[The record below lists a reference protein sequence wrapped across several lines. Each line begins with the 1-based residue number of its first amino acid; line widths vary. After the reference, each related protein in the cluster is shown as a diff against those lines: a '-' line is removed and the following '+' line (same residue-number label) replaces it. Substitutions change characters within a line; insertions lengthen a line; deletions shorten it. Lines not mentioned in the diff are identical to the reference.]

1 MKQSKAHNPASWSW
15 CRMGGALMAATISLV
30 SAVALLSCGG
40 ETAAPPQPVPHTEH
54 GAASSAPAG
63 AVVEPSP
70 APAITPQIPPF
81 HASEAEAKPFPE
93 TLSPSLFRDP
103 VVAQAYRIAK
113 RIPGVLAQQP
123 CYCYC
128 DRFGHG
134 SLLDCYRD
142 DHGAG

>member
-1 MKQSKAHNPASWSW
+1 MEQSKARNRGGWFW
-15 CRMGGALMAATISLV
+15 RRMVAALMAVAILLV
-30 SAVALLSCGG
+30 SAVALLSCSS
-40 ETAAPPQPVPHTEH
+40 ETAPPPRPMSDTERGTASGAP
-54 GAASSAPAG
+54 SG

-70 APAITPQIPPF
+70 APAIAPQIPPF
-81 HASEAEAKPFPE
+81 YASEAEAKPFPE

-103 VVAQAYRIAK
+103 VVAKAYRIAK